1 MSSYYIVFTL
11 VNFPRILFVQNEP
24 PEAKYEI
31 KTFVRHF
38 ILCQELFS

>member
-1 MSSYYIVFTL
+1 MSSYYIVLTL
-11 VNFPRILFVQNEP
+11 VNFPRILFVQKEP

-38 ILCQELFS
+38 ILC